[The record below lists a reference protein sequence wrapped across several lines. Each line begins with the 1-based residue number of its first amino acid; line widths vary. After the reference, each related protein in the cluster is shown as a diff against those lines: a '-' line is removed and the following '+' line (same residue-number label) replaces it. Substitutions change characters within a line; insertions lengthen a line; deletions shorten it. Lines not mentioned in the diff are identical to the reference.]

1 MSTAASN
8 PAIAS
13 GIKAT
18 FYGWHVVAAVFV
30 LASFGWGL
38 GFYGPPVYL
47 HAVHEL
53 RGWSLNVVSTA
64 VTVHF
69 LFGAIVIAN
78 LPRLYRHFGLARV
91 TKAGSLALAMGV
103 TGWALAQEPWQLFV
117 ATLFSGG
124 GWVTMGAAAV
134 NAIVAPWFVRK
145 RPAALASA
153 YNGSS
158 IGGVVFSPLWVA
170 AIGLLGFQWAAIA
183 IGLVVVATIWILAD
197 LYYSKTPE
205 SMGLHPD
212 GDAPQPTATTFPV
225 APAKLLPNTQ
235 VWKDFRLV
243 TLAAGMALGLFAQI
257 GLLAHLFSL
266 LVPTLGAQFAG
277 FAAGGATAA
286 AMLGRT
292 LVGWLMPAHADR
304 RLFGC
309 ANYVV
314 QISGSLAFLFAAG
327 DDIPLLLLGVV
338 LFGAGIGNTTSLP
351 PMIAQAEFSK
361 EDVSR
366 VVPLIVAI
374 GQGTYAFAPAVFG
387 FIRELAPHW
396 GSVSAG
402 AAPWPF
408 LAAALIQTLAVVA
421 FFIGRPARRDA
432 TRA

>member
-8 PAIAS
+8 PAMAS
-13 GIKAT
+13 GMKAT

-30 LASFGWGL
+30 LATFGWGL

-47 HAVHEL
+47 HAVHES

-78 LPRLYRHFGLARV
+78 LPRLYRRFGLARV
-91 TKAGSLALAMGV
+91 TKAGSLALAIGV

-170 AIGLLGFQWAAIA
+170 AIGLLGFPSAAIA
-183 IGLVVVATIWILAD
+183 IGVVVVTTVWILAD

-212 GDAPQPTATTFPV
+212 GDAPQAAATTLAMSPS
-225 APAKLLPNTQ
+225 AKPLPNTR
-235 VWKDFRLV
+235 VWSDWRLA

-266 LVPTLGAQFAG
+266 LAKLVTIVWITLFISISYRFDAPHRTASGERMGSGHPFFKRSAIIADSVRASL
-277 FAAGGATAA
+277 AAISLSFCSTSKGSGGAEHRP
-286 AMLGRT
+286 G
-292 LVGWLMPAHADR
+292 PKK
-304 RLFGC
+304 
-309 ANYVV
+309 
-314 QISGSLAFLFAAG
+314 
-327 DDIPLLLLGVV
+327 PLLCPDHHCPVN
-338 LFGAGIGNTTSLP
+338 A
-351 PMIAQAEFSK
+351 
-361 EDVSR
+361 
-366 VVPLIVAI
+366 VAI
-374 GQGTYAFAPAVFG
+374 LRMCNANPLRAVQQQ
-387 FIRELAPHW
+387 I
-396 GSVSAG
+396 G
-402 AAPWPF
+402 AMSS
-408 LAAALIQTLAVVA
+408 
-421 FFIGRPARRDA
+421 
-432 TRA
+432 

>member
-1 MSTAASN
+1 MSTTASN
-8 PAIAS
+8 PAMAS
-13 GIKAT
+13 GMKAT

-30 LASFGWGL
+30 LATFGWGL

-47 HAVHEL
+47 HAVHES

-78 LPRLYRHFGLARV
+78 LPRLYRRFGLARV
-91 TKAGSLALAMGV
+91 TKAGSLALAIGV

-170 AIGLLGFQWAAIA
+170 AIGLLGFPSAAIA
-183 IGLVVVATIWILAD
+183 IGVVVVATIWILAD

-212 GDAPQPTATTFPV
+212 GDAPQAAATTLAMTPS
-225 APAKLLPNTQ
+225 AKPLPNTR
-235 VWKDFRLV
+235 VWSDWRLV

-266 LVPTLGAQFAG
+266 LVPALGAAIGGICWRRYSLGDIGPDPGRLANAGSRRPATFRLRQLRRADFGLARLLVRGRRQHPPSVAGRRFIRGGDRQHDVVAADDCPGRIFAR
-277 FAAGGATAA
+277 
-286 AMLGRT
+286 GR
-292 LVGWLMPAHADR
+292 VPGRPADR
-304 RLFGC
+304 RSRARHLCLC
-309 ANYVV
+309 AGRLRAH
-314 QISGSLAFLFAAG
+314 SRTRTALG
-327 DDIPLLLLGVV
+327 LGVGRRRTV
-338 LFGAGIGNTTSLP
+338 VVSGRSFDSNIGGRGVFHWPT
-351 PMIAQAEFSK
+351 AQ
-361 EDVSR
+361 
-366 VVPLIVAI
+366 
-374 GQGTYAFAPAVFG
+374 
-387 FIRELAPHW
+387 
-396 GSVSAG
+396 SVM
-402 AAPWPF
+402 
-408 LAAALIQTLAVVA
+408 
-421 FFIGRPARRDA
+421 
-432 TRA
+432 